1 MAVSQA
7 GLIGS
12 PFRAGLGLGLPIART
27 SYIRTAP
34 LAYARPAIAA
44 PAIAAPAIATR
55 TIAAAPAIAAPAPVI
70 TKAAIAAP
78 APVITKAAIAAPAV
92 AAPAVVAKAAPV
104 AVAAA
109 PAIAAP
115 GVHAT
120 QYHAQ
125 DELRNYEFGYQN
137 PNSARTEKGNA
148 ELGTVAGSYSY
159 VDGHGLTQKVD
170 YVADALGFRVTGSN
184 GAATYSAGPAV
195 VAAAPAIAA
204 APALGARLLHKRQA
218 VTGLGYTIP
227 TGHLATAAPVALSA
241 QASREAILETVKLNP
256 GHAVAYRVY

>member
-1 MAVSQA
+1 MKCFVFLSALVAVSQA

-34 LAYARPAIAA
+34 IAYARPAIAA
-44 PAIAAPAIATR
+44 PAIATR
-55 TIAAAPAIAAPAPVI
+55 TIAAPAIAAPAPVI

-184 GAATYSAGPAV
+184 GAATYSAAPAV
-195 VAAAPAIAA
+195 
-204 APALGARLLHKRQA
+204 GARLLHKRQA

-241 QASREAILETVKLNP
+241 QASRAAILETVKLNP

>member
-1 MAVSQA
+1 MKCFVFLSALVAVSQA
-7 GLIGS
+7 GLIAS
-12 PFRAGLGLGLPIART
+12 PFRAGLIGSTYRAALPIART
-27 SYIRTAP
+27 SYIRPAP
-34 LAYARPAIAA
+34 VAYARTAAIAA
-44 PAIAAPAIATR
+44 PAIAAPA
-55 TIAAAPAIAAPAPVI
+55 VI
-70 TKAAIAAP
+70 TKAA
-78 APVITKAAIAAPAV
+78 PVVA
-92 AAPAVVAKAAPV
+92 AAPAVVAK
-104 AVAAA
+104 AA

-125 DELRNYEFGYQN
+125 DELANYEFGYQN

-159 VDGHGLTQKVD
+159 VDGHGLTQKVN
-170 YVADALGFRVTGSN
+170 YVADALGFRVVGTN
-184 GAATYSAGPAV
+184 GAHTPSVSAPIAAY
-195 VAAAPAIAA
+195 AAAPIAGLHH
-204 APALGARLLHKRQA
+204 LGKRQA
-218 VTGLGYTIP
+218 VHGLGYTIP

>member
-1 MAVSQA
+1 
-7 GLIGS
+7 
-12 PFRAGLGLGLPIART
+12 
-27 SYIRTAP
+27 
-34 LAYARPAIAA
+34 
-44 PAIAAPAIATR
+44 
-55 TIAAAPAIAAPAPVI
+55 VI
-70 TKAAIAAP
+70 TKAAPVVAAAP
-78 APVITKAAIAAPAV
+78 AVAAV
-92 AAPAVVAKAAPV
+92 AAPAVVAK
-104 AVAAA
+104 AA

-125 DELRNYEFGYQN
+125 DELANYEFGYQN

-159 VDGHGLTQKVD
+159 VDGHGLTQKVN

-184 GAATYSAGPAV
+184 GAATYSAGPAIAAAPV
-195 VAAAPAIAA
+195 AAYAAAPAIAA
-204 APALGARLLHKRQA
+204 HHLGKRQA

-227 TGHLATAAPVALSA
+227 TGHLATAAPVAYSGA
-241 QASREAILETVKLNP
+241 ARDAVLETVKLNP

>member
-1 MAVSQA
+1 MIYFQVFLTLVAVSQA
-7 GLIGS
+7 GLIAS
-12 PFRAGLGLGLPIART
+12 PFRAGLGLPIAGA
-27 SYIRTAP
+27 SYIRPAAP
-34 LAYARPAIAA
+34 IAYARPA
-44 PAIAAPAIATR
+44 AIAAPAIATR
-55 TIAAAPAIAAPAPVI
+55 TIAAAPAIAAPA
-70 TKAAIAAP
+70 
-78 APVITKAAIAAPAV
+78 V

-104 AVAAA
+104 VAAA
-109 PAIAAP
+109 PAIVAKAAPVAAP

-125 DELRNYEFGYQN
+125 DELRNYEFGYAN

-159 VDGHGLTQKVD
+159 VDGHGLTQKVN

-184 GAATYSAGPAV
+184 GAATYSAGPAIAAAPV
-195 VAAAPAIAA
+195 AAYAAAPAIAA
-204 APALGARLLHKRQA
+204 HHLGKRQA

-227 TGHLATAAPVALSA
+227 TGHLATAAPVAYSGA
-241 QASREAILETVKLNP
+241 ARDAVLETVKLNP

>member
-1 MAVSQA
+1 MKCFVFLSALVAVSQA

-44 PAIAAPAIATR
+44 PAIAAPA
-55 TIAAAPAIAAPAPVI
+55 PVI

-78 APVITKAAIAAPAV
+78 APVITKAAIAAPAVAAPAV

-184 GAATYSAGPAV
+184 GAATYSARTEKG
-195 VAAAPAIAA
+195 
-204 APALGARLLHKRQA
+204 
-218 VTGLGYTIP
+218 
-227 TGHLATAAPVALSA
+227 
-241 QASREAILETVKLNP
+241 
-256 GHAVAYRVY
+256 

>member
-44 PAIAAPAIATR
+44 PAIATR
-55 TIAAAPAIAAPAPVI
+55 TIAAPAIAAPAPVI

>member
-1 MAVSQA
+1 MSQA
-7 GLIGS
+7 GFIGT
-12 PFRAGLGLGLPIART
+12 PYG
-27 SYIRTAP
+27 
-34 LAYARPAIAA
+34 YARSLGYGAAIVSPYRAAVAPFSPVACLNCHSCDACLTTAA
-44 PAIAAPAIATR
+44 PVAVTR
-55 TIAAAPAIAAPAPVI
+55 TIAPAAPVRIAKAAPVVA
-70 TKAAIAAP
+70 
-78 APVITKAAIAAPAV
+78 
-92 AAPAVVAKAAPV
+92 AAPAVVAKAAP
-104 AVAAA
+104 AVT
-109 PAIAAP
+109 AP

-241 QASREAILETVKLNP
+241 QASRAAILETVKLNP

>member
-1 MAVSQA
+1 MKCFVFLSALVAVSQA

-12 PFRAGLGLGLPIART
+12 PFRAGLGLPIART

-34 LAYARPAIAA
+34 IAYARPAIAA
-44 PAIAAPAIATR
+44 PAIAAPAI
-55 TIAAAPAIAAPAPVI
+55 
-70 TKAAIAAP
+70 
-78 APVITKAAIAAPAV
+78 

-148 ELGTVAGSYSY
+148 ELATVAGSYSY

-195 VAAAPAIAA
+195 VAA

>member
-12 PFRAGLGLGLPIART
+12 PFRAGLGLPFART

-34 LAYARPAIAA
+34 IAYARPAIAA
-44 PAIAAPAIATR
+44 PAIATR
-55 TIAAAPAIAAPAPVI
+55 TYAAAPAIAAP
-70 TKAAIAAP
+70 AIAAP

-159 VDGHGLTQKVD
+159 IDGHGLTQKVD

-204 APALGARLLHKRQA
+204 PALGARLLHKRQA
-218 VTGLGYTIP
+218 VKGLGYTIP
-227 TGHLATAAPVALSA
+227 TGHLASAAPVALSA
-241 QASREAILETVKLNP
+241 QASRAAILETVKLNP

>member
-1 MAVSQA
+1 MGFALIGGYYFQVFLSALVAVSQA
-7 GLIGS
+7 GFIGS
-12 PFRAGLGLGLPIART
+12 PFRAGLIGSPYRAAIAPIART

-34 LAYARPAIAA
+34 VAIARTHPVAA
-44 PAIAAPAIATR
+44 PA
-55 TIAAAPAIAAPAPVI
+55 VI
-70 TKAAIAAP
+70 TKAA
-78 APVITKAAIAAPAV
+78 PVIAAPAV
-92 AAPAVVAKAAPV
+92 IAKAAPVVAAAPAVVAKAAPV
-104 AVAAA
+104 
-109 PAIAAP
+109 AAP

-125 DELRNYEFGYQN
+125 DELSNYEFGYQN

-159 VDGHGLTQKVD
+159 VDGHGLTQKVN
-170 YVADALGFRVTGSN
+170 YVADAYGFRVVGTN
-184 GAATYSAGPAV
+184 GARTPIAAY
-195 VAAAPAIAA
+195 AAAPAVHH
-204 APALGARLLHKRQA
+204 LGKRQA
-218 VTGLGYTIP
+218 VHGLGYTIP